1 MKSKKILIIVIIIIA
16 ILIIGGGGVF
26 AYLFVATDTFKSDKE
41 LFSKYISQNIETAKK
56 LGDSQIIKT
65 YENLKD
71 KEKYES
77 NTVIKS
83 IYSEGGEVSNP
94 MNNLAAKLDIQKN
107 KNEQYFYLDGQILF
121 NDEEYLESEIINDKE
136 LYGIRFS
143 DVAKQFISVKDDS
156 SLENVAN
163 DIGVDT
169 VTLQNIIDVING
181 TNSITEELVTEDE
194 MKNLKE
200 KYSNMIV
207 TAITNGT
214 FSSNKKAMITY
225 NNNTV
230 STKAYTVA
238 LTSEQVENLIV
249 QILNS
254 LKTETAITNNL
265 KDSTFEEKIDN
276 QIKILTE
283 EEEVP
288 TVKITV
294 YEQKQNTIRTVIEIG
309 KYKVILENSEES
321 GQIKSNIKINNI
333 ASEQSEEYN
342 IEVIKT
348 TKEGQE
354 DISVDANVVKGEEN
368 YGLSF
373 GVEFKSTDQDIE
385 LNATASYKKDI
396 LTASIELKNTVDLA
410 NDFTKKVNLENANN
424 VTLNNMEVD
433 KRKNIIEVLKEN
445 VPAKFKKRVELLK
458 QQLEIKDEKK
468 EDEIPDYEM
477 SQVEIN
483 KFNAKFEF
491 YTGDEVSAE
500 NVKALLNTVG
510 ENLGSYEIKIAE
522 DQENTSEI
530 REEDLRYNINLNIE
544 RNKKDEEGIKKV
556 LEKIKDDGK
565 YKVSISYKGENQ
577 LIEAIKIEE
586 IKK

>member
-294 YEQKQNTIRTVIEIG
+294 YEQKQNTIRTVIEVG
-309 KYKVILENSEES
+309 NYKILLEN
-321 GQIKSNIKINNI
+321 
-333 ASEQSEEYN
+333 
-342 IEVIKT
+342 
-348 TKEGQE
+348 
-354 DISVDANVVKGEEN
+354 
-368 YGLSF
+368 
-373 GVEFKSTDQDIE
+373 
-385 LNATASYKKDI
+385 
-396 LTASIELKNTVDLA
+396 
-410 NDFTKKVNLENANN
+410 
-424 VTLNNMEVD
+424 
-433 KRKNIIEVLKEN
+433 
-445 VPAKFKKRVELLK
+445 
-458 QQLEIKDEKK
+458 
-468 EDEIPDYEM
+468 
-477 SQVEIN
+477 
-483 KFNAKFEF
+483 
-491 YTGDEVSAE
+491 
-500 NVKALLNTVG
+500 
-510 ENLGSYEIKIAE
+510 
-522 DQENTSEI
+522 
-530 REEDLRYNINLNIE
+530 
-544 RNKKDEEGIKKV
+544 
-556 LEKIKDDGK
+556 
-565 YKVSISYKGENQ
+565 
-577 LIEAIKIEE
+577 
-586 IKK
+586 